1 MIYMDNSQEI
11 SVFINAVRDLCGVG
25 ICYYDLSDF
34 FHYDKFGVKNNR
46 GHYCAFCEKTRS
58 FPKGRDC
65 CNKSD
70 KDDALQL
77 AKEYGTPFFF
87 ECHMG
92 MKELVVPVLKE
103 QELIGVLFVG
113 QCRIQGDNH
122 TAAVTKGAQRLG
134 GKPKEMLALY
144 EQLPIKSQDDLLNIG
159 QILSQYFNSKVLT
172 NQLLTPEIAQP
183 DKELA
188 YLMQDYI
195 HANYSYNITPKSI
208 AEKFYVNPSYASRCF
223 SEKHG
228 VTLTEYI
235 SRVRME
241 RAMLLLKLSMTPVSN
256 IALNVGYADVNYF
269 SRVFKKTVGM
279 TPTAYRNTY
288 YKKA

>member
-1 MIYMDNSQEI
+1 MDNPHEI

-34 FHYDKFGVKNNR
+34 FHYDKYGVKNNR

-58 FPKGRDC
+58 LPKGRDC

-70 KDDALQL
+70 KSDAVAL
-77 AKEYGTPFFF
+77 AKEYDTPFFF

-92 MKELVVPVLKE
+92 MKELVVPVRKE
-103 QELIGVLFVG
+103 SELIGVLFVG

-122 TAAVTKGAQRLG
+122 TGTITKSTQRLG
-134 GKPKEMLALY
+134 GKPEEMLSLY
-144 EQLPIKSQDDLLNIG
+144 EQLPVKSQDDLLNIG
-159 QILSQYFNSKVLT
+159 KILSQYFHTKVLN
-172 NQLLTPEIAQP
+172 NQLLTPEITET
-183 DKELA
+183 DTNKDLA

-195 HANYSYNITPKSI
+195 NANYSYSISPKNI

-228 VTLTEYI
+228 ITLTEYI
-235 SRVRME
+235 SQVRIAK
-241 RAMLLLKLSMTPVSN
+241 AMLLLKISTTPISN
-256 IALNVGYADVNYF
+256 IALNVGYTDLNYF
-269 SRVFKKTVGM
+269 SRLFKKRVGL
-279 TPTAYRNTY
+279 TPTQYRNTY
-288 YKKA
+288 YEKA

>member
-1 MIYMDNSQEI
+1 MYMDNSHEI

-58 FPKGRDC
+58 LPKGRDY

-70 KDDALQL
+70 KADALQL
-77 AKEYGTPFFF
+77 AKEYGEPFFF

-103 QELIGVLFVG
+103 KELIGVLFVG
-113 QCRIQGDNH
+113 QCRIQGDNN
-122 TAAVTKGAQRLG
+122 TAAVTKGTLRLD
-134 GKPKEMLALY
+134 GKPREMLALY
-144 EQLPIKSQDDLLNIG
+144 EQLPVKSQDDLLNIG
-159 QILSQYFNSKVLT
+159 KILSQYFNSKVLT
-172 NQLLTPEIAQP
+172 NQLLTPEISEP

-195 HANYSYNITPKSI
+195 NANYSYNISSKSI

-228 VTLTEYI
+228 QTITEYI
-235 SRVRME
+235 NKVRIE
-241 RAMLLLKLSMTPVSN
+241 RAMLLLKISMTPVSN
-256 IALNVGYADVNYF
+256 IALNVGYTDLNYF
-269 SRVFKKTVGM
+269 SRVFKKWVGLS
-279 TPTAYRNTY
+279 PTQYRNTY
-288 YKKA
+288 YKKP